1 MKIFHLNLVAI
12 ALFNPLYFLS
22 QNVSLIADYGSIGP
36 QGMLYDCITKS
47 DDGLII
53 TGAFSESF
61 DIDPSTSELV
71 VAPINNYSCFIQ
83 SLNQEGA
90 LEWAQ
95 VLRVN
100 SAYLAL
106 DNEDNLIVA
115 GIFTETTDF
124 DPGPDEYFMSPSNG
138 LSIYVLKI
146 NSTGQFLWALNFDG
160 ANGFAGVK
168 CDPFGNVLVSGE
180 FANEMDMDPGTG
192 ESIVTTAEYFSTFL
206 TMLDQDG
213 QLIWAR
219 QIESAQLWPGS
230 NRNQFFAFDDYGNLY
245 FGGTFYQYVDF
256 NTEIPGDSYSAQFSP
271 SPYEN
276 FVVKFDLYGE
286 ISWVRI
292 FGSSGDD
299 EYVRAIDT
307 DAEGNVYLVG
317 RFRLYCDFDNGASG
331 DAELLS
337 APGNAQD
344 GYIVKY
350 LSNGDYA
357 WSLLFDGGSFGD
369 AHNVRVT
376 ANDEIVA
383 MGFFNGGIDT
393 NLSPTESTFN
403 NTPNSGYF
411 SFRINTDSTQ
421 INYRSYQG
429 ITMQMGGSPY
439 SLISP
444 LQNGD
449 GYYFLNQ
456 FYQDIIQFEGNS
468 SDTLLFNPLYIN
480 KIGIIRYGNPSTAGC
495 TDPIACNYDPEAT
508 VDDGSC
514 VASSIADLDADCL
527 VGVSDLL
534 IMLDYFGCLND
545 CPEVDLNGDGIVG
558 VDDIII
564 WVGG

>member
-1 MKIFHLNLVAI
+1 
-12 ALFNPLYFLS
+12 
-22 QNVSLIADYGSIGP
+22 
-36 QGMLYDCITKS
+36 
-47 DDGLII
+47 
-53 TGAFSESF
+53 
-61 DIDPSTSELV
+61 
-71 VAPINNYSCFIQ
+71 
-83 SLNQEGA
+83 
-90 LEWAQ
+90 
-95 VLRVN
+95 
-100 SAYLAL
+100 
-106 DNEDNLIVA
+106 
-115 GIFTETTDF
+115 
-124 DPGPDEYFMSPSNG
+124 
-138 LSIYVLKI
+138 
-146 NSTGQFLWALNFDG
+146 
-160 ANGFAGVK
+160 
-168 CDPFGNVLVSGE
+168 
-180 FANEMDMDPGTG
+180 
-192 ESIVTTAEYFSTFL
+192 
-206 TMLDQDG
+206 
-213 QLIWAR
+213 
-219 QIESAQLWPGS
+219 
-230 NRNQFFAFDDYGNLY
+230 
-245 FGGTFYQYVDF
+245 
-256 NTEIPGDSYSAQFSP
+256 
-271 SPYEN
+271 
-276 FVVKFDLYGE
+276 
-286 ISWVRI
+286 
-292 FGSSGDD
+292 
-299 EYVRAIDT
+299 
-307 DAEGNVYLVG
+307 
-317 RFRLYCDFDNGASG
+317 
-331 DAELLS
+331 
-337 APGNAQD
+337 
-344 GYIVKY
+344 
-350 LSNGDYA
+350 
-357 WSLLFDGGSFGD
+357 LLFDGGSFGD

-514 VASSIADLDADCL
+514 VANSIADLDADCL